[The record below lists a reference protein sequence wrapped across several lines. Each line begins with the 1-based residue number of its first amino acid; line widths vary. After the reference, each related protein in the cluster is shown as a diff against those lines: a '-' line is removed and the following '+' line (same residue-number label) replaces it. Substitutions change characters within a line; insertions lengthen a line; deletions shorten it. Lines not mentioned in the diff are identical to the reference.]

1 MLKKLIFAV
10 LISLLTYGFA
20 VTQVPNQINYQGMLT
35 DGDGNPVN
43 ATLSIQFK
51 IYENAAITVG
61 ETPLWEETQSVLV
74 KEGIYSVL
82 LGSVA
87 PVTASV
93 FDGNVRY
100 LGVTIGTD
108 PEMTP
113 RRALVSVGYAYRA
126 HKADNMEG
134 INVENGKVGIGKID
148 PAEALDVDGNIHASG
163 IIKSGNSIYINGT
176 QTGGSGDDEI
186 SASSGKLAILGY
198 PTTSDIKVSIGKTT
212 DPDAKLD
219 VAGDIR
225 ATRGI
230 DGITTVY
237 GNIFTAAA
245 AGVYGEVIN
254 WGNYG
259 YIGGLAGAYGRHNS
273 GNQGYLGTDKYGVYG
288 RNNNG
293 NYGFIAGSVVGVHG
307 ESHGTVHKIGVN
319 GYSSDGHGV
328 EGITDTGVGVKG
340 LCTTNLET
348 AWAGY
353 FSGNVKITGSL
364 LQGIPTSTMDHPLD
378 PANKYL
384 NHSLIG
390 SSDMMNIYNG
400 NVLLGSNGEAEVTLP
415 EWFGAINKEFR
426 YQLTCIGGF
435 AQVYIAEKI
444 RNNKF
449 KIAGG
454 KPGMEVSWQVTGI
467 RDDAYAKALRVK
479 VETEKTG
486 SERGKYLHPV
496 ENGVSETLG
505 IDYEHR
511 VRMEKELK
519 RIEQN

>member
-1 MLKKLIFAV
+1 MLKKSIFAV
-10 LISLLTYGFA
+10 LISLLTFGFA
-20 VTQVPNQINYQGMLT
+20 FTQVPNQINYQGMLT
-35 DGDGNPVN
+35 DGDGNPVS

-51 IYENAAITVG
+51 IFENAAITGG
-61 ETPLWEETQSVLV
+61 EIPLWEETQSVLV
-74 KEGIYSVL
+74 TDGIYSVL
-82 LGSVA
+82 LGSVT
-87 PVTASV
+87 PITAAV
-93 FDGNVRY
+93 FDGSVRY
-100 LGVTIGTD
+100 LGVTVGTD

-126 HKADNMEG
+126 HKADNMDG
-134 INVENGKVGIGKID
+134 INVENGKIGIGKID
-148 PAEALDVDGNIHASG
+148 PSEALDVEGNIQASG

-186 SASSGKLAILGY
+186 SATSGKLAILGN
-198 PTTSDIKVSIGKTT
+198 PTASDIKVSIGKTN
-212 DPDAKLD
+212 PAAKLD
-219 VAGDIR
+219 VAGDIKSN
-225 ATRGI
+225 RGI
-230 DGITTVY
+230 DGTTTVY
-237 GNIFTAAA
+237 GNIFTATA

-293 NYGFIAGSVVGVHG
+293 NYGFVAGSVIGVYG
-307 ESHGTVHKIGVN
+307 EAHGTVHKIGVN
-319 GYSSDGHGV
+319 GYSRDGHGV
-328 EGITDTGVGVKG
+328 EGITDEGVAVYG
-340 LCTTNLET
+340 LCTTNLED
-348 AWAGY
+348 AWAGH

-364 LQGIPTSTMDHPLD
+364 LQGIPTSLMDHPLD
-378 PANKYL
+378 PSNKYL
-384 NHSLIG
+384 NHSLVG

-400 NVLLGSNGEAEVTLP
+400 NVILGSNGEADVTLP
-415 EWFGAINKEFR
+415 GWFGAINKDFR

-435 AQVYIAEKI
+435 AQVYIAEKL

-467 RDDAYAKALRVK
+467 RDDAFAKARRVQ
-479 VETEKTG
+479 VETEKAG
-486 SERGKYLHPV
+486 NERGKYLHPI

-511 VRMEKELK
+511 IRMEKELK
-519 RIEQN
+519 RLDEN